1 MTNINSENLYERLGI
16 SKNASE
22 KELKKAYRNLARKH
36 HPDVNPGDSEAE
48 DRFKKIS
55 QAYQILSDP
64 KKKDLYDRY
73 GMAAFQPGGPA
84 SQAGV
89 NMEDFGDMFSNL
101 GLDDIFDTF
110 FGGGFSGRS
119 QSRRRSRGRRGE
131 DIVLSKNLSFEDV
144 ESGIEEDITIKKYK
158 RCETCT
164 GSGIKP
170 ETTPKTCN
178 KCKGTG
184 NITRS
189 MGFMRVQTPCG
200 SCQGSGRIHDP
211 CPSCRG
217 QGRVS
222 ENEKIAIKIPS
233 GIRGG
238 SKIRYSHKGHVGV
251 KGGPNGDL
259 YVAVNVKNDN
269 LFLREED
276 DLIVDAILSM
286 PELFL
291 GIELDLSLPGSR
303 NINLKIPNASR
314 DGDIIKVRGQGFP
327 RLRGNGRGDLKVRLR
342 AHPIGRVNNNIK
354 ILVEKLNSLLPK
366 VKDRFRRPR

>member
-158 RCETCT
+158 RCET
-164 GSGIKP
+164 
-170 ETTPKTCN
+170 
-178 KCKGTG
+178 
-184 NITRS
+184 
-189 MGFMRVQTPCG
+189 
-200 SCQGSGRIHDP
+200 
-211 CPSCRG
+211 
-217 QGRVS
+217 
-222 ENEKIAIKIPS
+222 
-233 GIRGG
+233 
-238 SKIRYSHKGHVGV
+238 Y
-251 KGGPNGDL
+251 
-259 YVAVNVKNDN
+259 
-269 LFLREED
+269 
-276 DLIVDAILSM
+276 
-286 PELFL
+286 
-291 GIELDLSLPGSR
+291 
-303 NINLKIPNASR
+303 
-314 DGDIIKVRGQGFP
+314 
-327 RLRGNGRGDLKVRLR
+327 
-342 AHPIGRVNNNIK
+342 
-354 ILVEKLNSLLPK
+354 
-366 VKDRFRRPR
+366 

>member
-1 MTNINSENLYERLGI
+1 MTNINSDNLYERLGV
-16 SKNASE
+16 SKNVSE

-48 DRFKKIS
+48 ERFKKIS

-110 FGGGFSGRS
+110 FGGGFSGRG
-119 QSRRRSRGRRGE
+119 QSRRRSPGRRGE
-131 DIVLSKNLSFEDV
+131 DIVLNKSLSFEDI
-144 ESGIEEDITIKKYK
+144 ESGIKEDVKIKKYK
-158 RCETCT
+158 RCEKCT
-164 GSGIKP
+164 GSGIKAN
-170 ETTPKTCN
+170 TTPRTCN
-178 KCKGTG
+178 TCKGTG

-189 MGFMRVQTPCG
+189 MGFMRVQSPCG
-200 SCQGSGRIHDP
+200 NCQGSGRIHDS
-211 CPSCRG
+211 CLSCRG
-217 QGRVS
+217 QGRIP
-222 ENEKIAIKIPS
+222 ENERISIKIPA
-233 GIRGG
+233 GIREG
-238 SKIRYSHKGHVGV
+238 SKIRYSQKGHAGI
-251 KGGPNGDL
+251 KGGSNGDL
-259 YVAVNVKNDN
+259 YIAVNVRSDR
-269 LFLREED
+269 LFIREED
-276 DLIVDAILSM
+276 DLIVDAVLTM

-291 GIELDLSLPGSR
+291 GIDLDVVLPGKR
-303 NINLKIPNASR
+303 KINLKVPKGSR
-314 DGDIIKVRGQGFP
+314 DGDIVKIKGEGFP

-342 AHPIGRVNNNIK
+342 ANPIGRFGNNIK

>member
-1 MTNINSENLYERLGI
+1 LTSINSDNLYERLGV
-16 SKNASE
+16 SQNATE

-36 HPDVNPGDSEAE
+36 HPDVNPGDPEAE

-89 NMEDFGDMFSNL
+89 NMEDFGEMFSNL
-101 GLDDIFDTF
+101 GIDDIFDTF

-119 QSRRRSRGRRGE
+119 QSRRRSPARRGE
-131 DIVLSKNLSFEDV
+131 DLVFSKNLSFEEI
-144 ESGIEEDITIKKYK
+144 ESGVEEDITIKRYK
-158 RCETCT
+158 VCVECS
-164 GSGIKP
+164 GSGTKP
-170 ETTPKTCN
+170 NTTPRTCN
-178 KCKGTG
+178 TCKGTG

-189 MGFMRVQTPCG
+189 MGFMRVQSTCG
-200 SCQGSGRIHDP
+200 KCQGLGRIYDP
-211 CPSCRG
+211 CFSCRG
-217 QGRVS
+217 QGRIAR
-222 ENEKIAIKIPS
+222 NEKISIKIPA
-233 GIRGG
+233 GIRAG
-238 SKIRYSHKGHVGV
+238 SKIRYTKKGHSGI
-251 KGGPNGDL
+251 KGGQNGDL
-259 YVAVNVKNDN
+259 YVAVNENNDR

-291 GIELDLSLPGSR
+291 GVDLDIVLPGKR
-303 NINLKIPNASR
+303 KVNVKIPSGSR
-314 DGDIIKVRGQGFP
+314 DGDIIRVKGQGFP
-327 RLRGNGRGDLKVRLR
+327 RLRGNGRGDLNLRLR
-342 AHPIGRVNNNIK
+342 AHPVGRINRNIK
-354 ILVEKLNSLLPK
+354 TIVEKLNSLLPK